1 MPTRLPFGVKTAP
14 KIFQAGMD
22 KLIHGM
28 DGKSPIP
35 NTACIVDDICTTGA
49 DPQHFNNLAE
59 LLYRLFAAG
68 LKLNK
73 KKCKFYQS
81 SVKFLGKIIDKDGVK
96 MDPSAISAIVN
107 MPAPS
112 DKHTLRFFFGTYVLY
127 WQTCARSSSCT
138 CTLRQTSKS

>member
-1 MPTRLPFGVKTAP
+1 MPTRLPFGVKTAS

-28 DGKSPIP
+28 DGKAPIP

-49 DPQHFNNLAE
+49 NPQQHFDNLAE

-81 SVKFLGKIIDKDGVK
+81 SVKFLGKIVDKDGVK
-96 MDPSAISAIVN
+96 IDNSTISAIVN
-107 MPAPS
+107 I
-112 DKHTLRFFFGTYVLY
+112 HLETVWGVHL
-127 WQTCARSSSCT
+127 SS
-138 CTLRQTSKS
+138 QI